1 MKSFLSL
8 GFQGSSN
15 DYNKALMH
23 FARCSDSKCASSSC
37 QWMKGLI
44 LHSHECEQKSKG
56 QCHDCQKAVAIC
68 ILHSTKCEE
77 SNCPIHF
84 CYNVKNTLRIN
95 FGKRLTLGQKI
106 SLAHFY
112 QNPRDPPRAVLHYIK
127 VYMYKITTKN

>member
-1 MKSFLSL
+1 MEVERTQDLIKSEEGKSLSEIDIL
-8 GFQGSSN
+8 QYWTQNVANIDYAVIIENSALLGSSN

-84 CYNVKNTLRIN
+84 CFNVKN
-95 FGKRLTLGQKI
+95 
-106 SLAHFY
+106 
-112 QNPRDPPRAVLHYIK
+112 
-127 VYMYKITTKN
+127 